1 MKYLWTED
9 TGAGFHFWKLV
20 NQLFFDNALVVES
33 KESNQGILDS
43 LISLNAKEE
52 DEYYI
57 AFDYVPDNQDIRN
70 KYRQLKQLVEKSEAK
85 VIILDMICFEYFIL
99 AFDKLVS
106 WTGTGKTD
114 KIKMREDILAAIED
128 HRIDLSKIDNQM
140 TMHYL
145 SGFKRY
151 STERVMKSLVGE
163 FTQNEKWSV
172 KGPLMGECWYKDCCV
187 SEHPD
192 SLRCGKPEVD
202 DGNEKMRM
210 LIQSEEIQKVIMIN
224 NSN

>member
-1 MKYLWTED
+1 MRST
-9 TGAGFHFWKLV
+9 
-20 NQLFFDNALVVES
+20 
-33 KESNQGILDS
+33 
-43 LISLNAKEE
+43 
-52 DEYYI
+52 
-57 AFDYVPDNQDIRN
+57 
-70 KYRQLKQLVEKSEAK
+70 QLVEKSEAK

-140 TMHYL
+140 TMHSL